1 MSRKGVAIV
10 IGMAAVD
17 QDYRTRLQNDPHDAM
32 QGYELTGAEMQ
43 AIAGM
48 DHGHLDNLARALN
61 HRMKEWLVD
70 WAIG

>member
-10 IGMAAVD
+10 IGLAAVD
-17 QDYRTRLQNDPHDAM
+17 RNYRIRLQNNPHDAM

-48 DHGHLDNLARALN
+48 DHAHIDDLANAL
-61 HRMKEWLVD
+61 HRRMKEWLVD
-70 WAIG
+70 WAVR